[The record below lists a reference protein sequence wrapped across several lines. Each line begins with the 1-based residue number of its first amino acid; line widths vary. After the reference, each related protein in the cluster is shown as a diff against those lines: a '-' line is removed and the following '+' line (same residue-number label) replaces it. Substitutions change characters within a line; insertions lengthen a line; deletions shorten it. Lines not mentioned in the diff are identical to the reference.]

1 MKKKPTPK
9 IQDALYITYTLNG
22 CELKIERKKIAEDE
36 LGTGYYYE
44 CAQDGTKLA
53 YACRTKDLNGV
64 RQFMGF
70 EFHLWTT
77 APIDQA
83 TAAFRTIVTNRLLKE
98 AIHFNK
104 VCDAKEFPATLS
116 SEGEPLTTVGYVLSD
131 DENYLGRL
139 DRYI

>member
-1 MKKKPTPK
+1 MSKNPTPK

-64 RQFMGF
+64 RQFSGF
-70 EFHLWTT
+70 EFRLWTT
-77 APIDQA
+77 APIDAA
-83 TAAFRTIVTNRLLKE
+83 TSAFRTIVTNRLLKE
-98 AIHFNK
+98 VIHFNK
-104 VCDAKEFPATLS
+104 VCDAKEFPASHTPD
-116 SEGEPLTTVGYVLSD
+116 GTTIGCVLSED
-131 DENYLGRL
+131 KNYLGQL
-139 DRYI
+139 ERYI

>member
-1 MKKKPTPK
+1 MNKKSTPK

-64 RQFMGF
+64 RQFSGF
-70 EFHLWTT
+70 EFRLWTT
-77 APIDQA
+77 APIDAA
-83 TAAFRTIVTNRLLKE
+83 TSAFRTIVTNRLLKE

-104 VCDAKEFPATLS
+104 VCDAKEFPASPTPN
-116 SEGEPLTTVGYVLSD
+116 GTTVGYVLSD

>member
-1 MKKKPTPK
+1 MNKKSTPK

-64 RQFMGF
+64 RQFSGF
-70 EFHLWTT
+70 EFRLWTT
-77 APIDQA
+77 APIDAA
-83 TAAFRTIVTNRLLKE
+83 TSAFRTIVTNRLLKE
-98 AIHFNK
+98 VIYFNK
-104 VCDAKEFPATLS
+104 VCDAKEFPASHTPN
-116 SEGEPLTTVGYVLSD
+116 GTTVGYVLSD
-131 DENYLGRL
+131 DENYLGQL

>member
-1 MKKKPTPK
+1 MNKRPAPK

-22 CELKIERKKIAEDE
+22 CELKIERKKIVEDE

-53 YACRTKDLNGV
+53 YACRVKDLNGV
-64 RQFMGF
+64 RQCGGF
-70 EFHLWTT
+70 EFRLWTT
-77 APIDQA
+77 APIDAA
-83 TAAFRTIVTNRLLKE
+83 TSAFRTIVTNRLLE
-98 AIHFNK
+98 EVIHFNK
-104 VCDAKEFPATLS
+104 VCDAKEFPASHTPN
-116 SEGEPLTTVGYVLSD
+116 GITVGYVLSD

>member
-1 MKKKPTPK
+1 MNKRPTPK

-53 YACRTKDLNGV
+53 YACRAKDLNGV
-64 RQFMGF
+64 RHFGGF
-70 EFHLWTT
+70 EFRLWTT
-77 APIDQA
+77 ATIDQA

-104 VCDAKEFPATLS
+104 VCDAKEFPASHLPDNATI
-116 SEGEPLTTVGYVLSD
+116 GYVLSED
-131 DENYLGRL
+131 KNYLGRL
-139 DRYI
+139 ERYI